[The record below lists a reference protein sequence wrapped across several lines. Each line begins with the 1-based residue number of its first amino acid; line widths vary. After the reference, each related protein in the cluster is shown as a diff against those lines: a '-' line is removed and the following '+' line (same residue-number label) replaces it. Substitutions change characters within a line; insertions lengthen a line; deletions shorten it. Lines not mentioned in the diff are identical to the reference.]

1 MNRLAAACLPIA
13 LLAAPAQAQEI
24 ETPNPLEV
32 LLDAFESPEG
42 QEFIARFVRQP
53 TGAGSLNDPVGDFEH
68 SSGETPG
75 YTPPHVDIVST
86 WALELDAGPIDL
98 FGPTDAS
105 QVWAPM
111 GVREVDPPS
120 YEPFHTFTGDQVHD
134 GSQYGNGTVLF
145 GFTLVDTPPST
156 PPGRCE
162 FVIWIND
169 VARGSTFVRNPSF
182 PLDPAG
188 DTNVAFGLGLN
199 PEGGPGLQSA
209 FALELQEGGGFAP
222 VFEADIRAFVTP
234 RYVGVT
240 VPRQL
245 IGEMAALNFYTFCVE
260 EDFGFEPGVSGAD
273 QTGLVPF
280 TAEEFGSVQIELAD
294 LPDSTTTTQPTTTTT
309 RPAATTTTS
318 LPLGGAVEESE
329 SGSPWWFV
337 LIAGG
342 AGLALVGWWI
352 YRREDDPCRERLEAW
367 MTAEE
372 ACRSARI
379 AADDAADECEKAELE
394 LAGLE
399 DERKE
404 ICKTWPPACWDTEE
418 GDWIEDER
426 GNRITSRDIHMRRVA
441 LGDVWAEYR
450 AGKLSAGEVEAR
462 WREVDT
468 TEFREELRDTDAA
481 FRDLLDSI
489 EADIAKAERRLDE
502 ACVGAEHAS
511 EQADQACDAAE
522 QARLEY
528 ERCVDEA
535 TTTPSGRQSGA
546 VPAGIV
552 DSASQPSG
560 TAAKEP
566 SDPCQ
571 GHEYKREVRPAG
583 KPDRTLVFVDFSV
596 ITGVSG
602 GSERNVTAGGQ
613 LAIDLNELAT
623 ELDFAGDLLNARSAG
638 LHIGGAVNGY
648 STGKYAVTTSGLI
661 KGGIDAATTTTDV
674 VPEVPTT
681 PAQAGL
687 EGLETMARLGGVIAS
702 KVTEWMTNVQIM
714 TVRLTMFYQDIT
726 ATPYE
731 IWECT
736 REGGWVCLEKVW
748 EIEVSGLRRLLGQ
761 DRMFTVD
768 SEIRRREFERVIRG
782 LSHRAATTIRRDAE
796 SLARWRSDHEAGPC
810 R

>member
-1 MNRLAAACLPIA
+1 MNRLAAACLLIA
-13 LLAAPAQAQEI
+13 LMAAPASAQET

-42 QEFIARFVRQP
+42 QQFIARFVPEP
-53 TGAGSLNDPVGDFEH
+53 TGAGSPEDPVGDFEH

-75 YTPPHVDIVST
+75 FTPPHIDILST
-86 WALELDAGPIDL
+86 WAFELDPGPVGL
-98 FGPTDAS
+98 FGPTDANH
-105 QVWAPM
+105 VWAPF
-111 GVREVDPPS
+111 GAREVDPPS
-120 YEPFHTFTGDQVHD
+120 YEPFHTFTGDQGHD
-134 GSQYGNGTVLF
+134 GSQYGSGAVLF
-145 GFTLVDTPPST
+145 GFTLLDTPPPA

-162 FVIWIND
+162 YVVWIND
-169 VARGSTFVRNPSF
+169 AARGQTFVRNPSF

-209 FALELQEGGGFAP
+209 FALELQEGGGFTP
-222 VFEADIRAFVTP
+222 VFEADIRAFITP
-234 RYVGVT
+234 RYVGIT

-245 IGEMAALNFYTFCVE
+245 IGEMAAVNFYTFCVE
-260 EDFGFEPGVSGAD
+260 EDFGFESGVSGAD
-273 QTGLVPF
+273 QTGLIPF
-280 TAEEFGSVQIELAD
+280 TAEEFGFVQFETVD
-294 LPDSTTTTQPTTTTT
+294 VPTSTTTTEPPTTTTG
-309 RPAATTTTS
+309 PAATTTAPVLDS
-318 LPLGGAVEESE
+318 AVDDVE
-329 SGSPWWFV
+329 SGFPWWFV

-342 AGLALVGWWI
+342 IALALVGWWL
-352 YRREDDPCRERLEAW
+352 YSREDDPCKELLESWIA
-367 MTAEE
+367 AEE
-372 ACRSARI
+372 ACGKAREG
-379 AADDAADECEKAELE
+379 ADEAADECERAELE

-418 GDWIEDER
+418 GDWIEDDR

-441 LGDVWAEYR
+441 LGDVWADYR
-450 AGKLSAGEVEAR
+450 AGRLSAGEVEAR
-462 WREVDT
+462 WRDMDT
-468 TEFREELRDTDAA
+468 PEFRQDLRDTDSV
-481 FRDLLDSI
+481 FKELLEAID
-489 EADIAKAERRLDE
+489 ADIANAEGRLDDTCVEAER
-502 ACVGAEHAS
+502 AS
-511 EQADQACDAAE
+511 ERADQACDAAE
-522 QARLEY
+522 QARLAY
-528 ERCVDEA
+528 ERCVGQA
-535 TTTPSGRQSGA
+535 TAASDVRARGA
-546 VPAGIV
+546 ERTVAGQ
-552 DSASQPSG
+552 SASLASG
-560 TAAKEP
+560 TAREEP

-571 GHEYKREVRPAG
+571 GHQGKREARPAG
-583 KPDRTLVFVDFSV
+583 EPETTLVFVDFSV
-596 ITGVSG
+596 ITGVSE
-602 GSERNVTAGGQ
+602 GSERNVAAGNQ

-648 STGKYAVTTSGLI
+648 ATGKYAVTASGLV
-661 KGGIDAATTTTDV
+661 KGGVAAAMATTDV

-687 EGLETMARLGGVIAS
+687 EGLETMAHLGSVIAS

-714 TVRLTMFYQDIT
+714 TVRLTMFYQDIR

-736 REGGWVCLEKVW
+736 SERGWVCLEKVW
-748 EIEVSGLRRLLGQ
+748 EIEVSSLRRLLGQ
-761 DRMFTVD
+761 DRTFTVN

-796 SLARWRSDHEAGPC
+796 SLARWRSEHEAGRC